1 LPAGRWG
8 WRLAWLGRL
17 VEFSFVQSW
26 VQLFTAVAG
35 LIVIRTLSKDEYA
48 LYAIANTIQASADM
62 LAELGIGIGMQ
73 SIGGRVWRDR
83 LRLSELVATA
93 RHLRRILAAVSIAA
107 CLPFAVWML
116 RTNGAGWVTTL
127 ILCGVVVASILPQ
140 IGSSVLLVVLGILG
154 EYRKVQRL
162 NVENAL
168 LRLGAVALLA
178 TSYMNAW
185 LVAGVAAAVN
195 WKRLFDLRRWTSVYI
210 DNSARENAD
219 DRRELVR
226 LSTRLLPNTLF
237 YCFQGQ
243 ITLIILSWF
252 GNSTGIADVTALGRL
267 SALLMVFSTAFS
279 HVLVP
284 RFARCQDAGRLPG
297 LYIQLVGGCLGILL
311 PVVVAGWLLP
321 KPLLWVLGSKY
332 SQLEDQC
339 GWVVSAACVS
349 QLAAVMS
356 QLNGARA
363 WIRIGTLS
371 YVPVTIITQILALS
385 LLDVSHLEG
394 VVIFAFVSSLAPI
407 VPLALDAVLGLRMG
421 GKPTAT

>member
-1 LPAGRWG
+1 
-8 WRLAWLGRL
+8 
-17 VEFSFVQSW
+17 
-26 VQLFTAVAG
+26 
-35 LIVIRTLSKDEYA
+35 
-48 LYAIANTIQASADM
+48 
-62 LAELGIGIGMQ
+62 
-73 SIGGRVWRDR
+73 
-83 LRLSELVATA
+83 
-93 RHLRRILAAVSIAA
+93 
-107 CLPFAVWML
+107 
-116 RTNGAGWVTTL
+116 
-127 ILCGVVVASILPQ
+127 
-140 IGSSVLLVVLGILG
+140 
-154 EYRKVQRL
+154 
-162 NVENAL
+162 
-168 LRLGAVALLA
+168 
-178 TSYMNAW
+178 
-185 LVAGVAAAVN
+185 
-195 WKRLFDLRRWTSVYI
+195 
-210 DNSARENAD
+210 
-219 DRRELVR
+219 
-226 LSTRLLPNTLF
+226 
-237 YCFQGQ
+237 
-243 ITLIILSWF
+243 
-252 GNSTGIADVTALGRL
+252 
-267 SALLMVFSTAFS
+267 MVFSTAFS